1 MNLHIH
7 FNQFIS
13 TRAVRFQ
20 LSIARLAALV
30 FFVLVAGCA
39 NLTTRPELYPDNW
52 APQSSNQ
59 EWTPPPAVASHYT
72 LERNADRL
80 TSPATTPLT
89 NRQTYDLVGLIDIAL
104 RNNPTT
110 WREWEAA
117 RSAAAQFGA
126 AQAPYYPQADVQSAN
141 GYARTFFE
149 LPGQSGKFRLWESQT
164 VTEITYILLDF
175 GRRHSAAEAARNRL
189 IATNFSFNRAIQD
202 VVFNTQSAFY
212 AVDAAQA
219 AVTAAEQN
227 LALAQTDFDAVNQRV
242 DLGLATE
249 PELLLAKERVAQ
261 SLFDL
266 ANAHLLVHDA
276 EAQLAVGLGVPANAI
291 PQVEGLEHEPV
302 PKSLNAKVDIL
313 IREARR
319 QRPDLSARVASLRA
333 SEEDVSQTR
342 AQFFPQVGL
351 SANYGE
357 NVWNFTFFTPR
368 TVQTSQPQYGAFLNL
383 KWDLF
388 TGFRRLN
395 DVRRAEADRETARAE
410 LKTLAIDATAQVWRA
425 YYEFQS
431 SLSRYNYAVSLL
443 AASQESYD
451 ANIETYRQGLSTI
464 VELLTAERDLAN
476 ARYTIIQSKAEL
488 LTAYAAVAY
497 AAGAVR
503 NP

>member
-7 FNQFIS
+7 FNQFVS
-13 TRAVRFQ
+13 TLALRLQ
-20 LSIARLAALV
+20 LIIARLAALG

-39 NLTTRPELYPDNW
+39 KIATRPELYPDNW
-52 APQSSNQ
+52 APQSSDR
-59 EWTPPPAVASHYT
+59 EWTPSPAVASHYT
-72 LERNADRL
+72 IGSTTDRL
-80 TSPATTPLT
+80 TSPATTPLPK
-89 NRQTYDLVGLIDIAL
+89 RQTYDLVGLIDIAL
-104 RNNPTT
+104 RNNPKT
-110 WREWEAA
+110 WQEWEAA

-126 AQAPYYPQADVQSAN
+126 AQAPYYPQADVQSVN
-141 GYARTFFE
+141 GYERTIVE
-149 LPGQSGKFRLWESQT
+149 LPGQPGKLKQWQSQS
-164 VTEITYILLDF
+164 VMEITYTLLDF

-189 IATNFSFNRAIQD
+189 IASNFSFNRAIQD
-202 VVFNTQSAFY
+202 VVFTTQSAFY

-227 LALAQTDFDAVNQRV
+227 LALAQTDFEAVRQRV
-242 DLGLATE
+242 DLGLATQ

-276 EAQLAVGLGVPANAI
+276 EAQLAVALGLPANAL

-302 PKSLNAKVDIL
+302 PKSLNAKVDML
-313 IREARR
+313 IGQARR
-319 QRPDLSARVASLRA
+319 QRPDLAARVASLRA
-333 SEEDVSQTR
+333 SEADVSLAR
-342 AQFFPQVGL
+342 AQFFPVVGL
-351 SANYGE
+351 SATYGE
-357 NVWNFTFFTPR
+357 NIWNFTFGTPR
-368 TVQTSQPQYGAFLNL
+368 TVQTSQPQYSALLGL
-383 KWDLF
+383 KWDIF
-388 TGFRRLN
+388 TGFRRPN
-395 DVRRAEADRETARAE
+395 DVRRAEADREAARAE

-425 YYEFQS
+425 YYEFES
-431 SLSRYNYAVSLL
+431 SLSKYDYAESLL
-443 AASQESYD
+443 AASQESYE